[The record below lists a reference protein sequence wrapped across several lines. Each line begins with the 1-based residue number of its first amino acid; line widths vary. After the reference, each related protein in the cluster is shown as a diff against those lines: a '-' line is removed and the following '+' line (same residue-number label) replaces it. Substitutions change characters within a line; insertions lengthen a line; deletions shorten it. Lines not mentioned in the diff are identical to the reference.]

1 MKYIW
6 QLADFPEFKYDSSE
20 LMLYEGITAT
30 NLQAKKPSQTNET
43 VFFYCCVMRECFIC
57 TYLFLR
63 YVSLYQIFRS
73 EGP

>member
-30 NLQAKKPSQTNET
+30 NLQAKKPSQINET
-43 VFFYCCVMRECFIC
+43 VF
-57 TYLFLR
+57 
-63 YVSLYQIFRS
+63 LY
-73 EGP
+73 